1 MKTIL
6 VLHHESGDEIHL
18 NFLDYALW
26 EELSRLT
33 LQSFHAKTQQT
44 AEELIQFVLD
54 NSLDHMMCQTYV
66 AEEAKYLQRYEIETV
81 INIPELGT

>member
-44 AEELIQFVLD
+44 AEELD